1 MNEQTEQSETEGMGA
16 ASELSAGLGAWMPI
30 ETAPKDGTRI
40 LVGGKSPNGNRG
52 YDAVGQAYWRREI
65 KYAEDSPRCDEP
77 EGFYWASD
85 NTRSGQC
92 AWYVTHWMPLPE
104 APNAKVTGSPALSAS
119 PRGLPG

>member
-1 MNEQTEQSETEGMGA
+1 MNEQTEQSETDGMGA
-16 ASELSAGLGAWMPI
+16 ASELSAGLGAWVPI

-77 EGFYWASD
+77 EGFY
-85 NTRSGQC
+85 
-92 AWYVTHWMPLPE
+92 
-104 APNAKVTGSPALSAS
+104 
-119 PRGLPG
+119 